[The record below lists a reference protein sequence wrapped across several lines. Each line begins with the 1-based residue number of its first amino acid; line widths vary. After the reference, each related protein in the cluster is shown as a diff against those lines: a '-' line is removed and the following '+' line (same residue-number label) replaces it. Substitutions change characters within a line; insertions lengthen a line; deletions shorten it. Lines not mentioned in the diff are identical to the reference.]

1 MTQSENEKKEE
12 IADAQSLVD
21 AGSFSL
27 FSLHTQAITL
37 PNIKTLVPIT
47 LDLATATYGKWRKLF
62 RAGVRKYVVED
73 HLLPTSSS
81 TRTPE
86 WILLDATI
94 VS

>member
-1 MTQSENEKKEE
+1 
-12 IADAQSLVD
+12 
-21 AGSFSL
+21 
-27 FSLHTQAITL
+27 
-37 PNIKTLVPIT
+37 VPIT